1 MYVGNLKQ
9 WEKEIPYVPAGLA
22 QWIEKLASYDLASLE
37 PGRHDL
43 GGGNYM
49 NVDVGE
55 THPAAERTMEAHR
68 DYIDIQTVIAG
79 DEIIGYQPI
88 LNAGAVVEDR
98 SASDAWVY
106 NPSLDDDTVIRMVPG
121 TFAVFT
127 PADGH
132 RCLCAPD
139 GTGKPIK
146 KAIMKIRIASL
157 GKTY

>member
-55 THPAAERTMEAHR
+55 THPAAARTMEAHR

-88 LNAGAVVEDR
+88 LNAGAV
-98 SASDAWVY
+98 
-106 NPSLDDDTVIRMVPG
+106 PSLDDDTVIRMVPG

>member
-1 MYVGNLKQ
+1 MIVSNLTHSDRIEALHPLFKTFFDYVKTHDLLNAEYGRIEVQGDDVFINHINP
-9 WEKEIPYVPAGLA
+9 ECVPADK
-22 QWIEKLASYDLASLE
+22 QVLE
-37 PGRHDL
+37 L
-43 GGGNYM
+43 
-49 NVDVGE
+49 
-55 THPAAERTMEAHR
+55 HR

-88 LNAGAVVEDR
+88 LHAGAVVEDR
-98 SASDAWVY
+98 SASDAWFY

>member
-22 QWIEKLASYDLASLE
+22 RWIEKLASYDLASLA
-37 PGRHDL
+37 PGW
-43 GGGNYM
+43 
-49 NVDVGE
+49 
-55 THPAAERTMEAHR
+55 TMEAHR
-68 DYIDIQTVIAG
+68 EYIDIQTVIAG

-98 SASDAWVY
+98 SASDAWFY

-139 GTGKPIK
+139 GEGKPIK